1 MSSKQI
7 AENYLISGAAKADIP
22 KGRMFLLAIL
32 AGAFIALAGVAST
45 IGSALLGKIAGAL
58 IFPAGLAMVV
68 VMGSELFTG
77 NNLMIIPALEKRLS
91 VKKLLAAWL
100 VVYLGNLAGS
110 VLIAAMT
117 VWAGTF
123 DSCYENLIATAAA
136 KTALPF
142 GTAFLRGILCNVLVC
157 VAVWMS
163 MGASGPA
170 GKIGALYLPI
180 MVFVLCGFEHS
191 VANMFYIPGGL
202 FACLRY
208 GVTEAGLGW
217 GAFLWKNLLP
227 VTLGNMIGG
236 VGLGALLWFIHLR
249 APKQA
254 AQRV

>member
-1 MSSKQI
+1 
-7 AENYLISGAAKADIP
+7 
-22 KGRMFLLAIL
+22 MFLLAIL
-32 AGAFIALAGVAST
+32 AGVFIALAGTAST
-45 IGSALLGKIAGAL
+45 IGSALLGKMAGAL

-91 VKKLLAAWL
+91 VRRLLTAWL

-110 VLIAAMT
+110 ILIAAMT
-117 VWAGTF
+117 VWGGTF
-123 DSCYENLIATAAA
+123 DSCYESLIATAAA

-142 GTAFLRGILCNVLVC
+142 GTALLRGILCNVLVC
-157 VAVWMS
+157 TAVWMA

-202 FACLRY
+202 FACIRY
-208 GVTEAGLGW
+208 GVTEAGLTW
-217 GAFLWKNLLP
+217 GPFCGKTCSPSPW
-227 VTLGNMIGG
+227 GI
-236 VGLGALLWFIHLR
+236 
-249 APKQA
+249 
-254 AQRV
+254 